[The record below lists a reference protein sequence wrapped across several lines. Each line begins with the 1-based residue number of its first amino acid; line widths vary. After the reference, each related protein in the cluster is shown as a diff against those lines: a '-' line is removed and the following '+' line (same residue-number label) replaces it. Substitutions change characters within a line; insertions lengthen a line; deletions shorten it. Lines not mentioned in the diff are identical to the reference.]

1 MLINDVDLVVL
12 DEGSSDV
19 PLVLVHGFTGGACDW
34 DDVAPALAENRRVIR
49 YDHRGHAGS
58 HNFGAESAYTFDA
71 LVGDL
76 HALVD
81 ALGIDKFDL
90 LGHSMGGVTAMRYV
104 LTHPERVRSLI
115 LMDTG
120 AAISGIIPIDFL
132 EGFANQ
138 AREAGSMQ
146 PVADAWSGAVDAMQ
160 AHLPEER
167 RTVLKTRLQQKMSG
181 MDPEAFMGF
190 ARALNTYPS
199 MVDDLKTITCPT
211 TVIVGENDE
220 GLRDASDVMAKEVPG
235 AELVVI
241 PNAGHSPQE
250 DDPAAWLEAVEKH
263 LARV

>member
-1 MLINDVDLVVL
+1 VLVNGVDLVVI
-12 DEGSSDV
+12 DEGAGDV
-19 PLVLVHGFTGGACDW
+19 PLVLVHGFTGGASDW
-34 DDVAPALAENRRVIR
+34 DDVAPALAEKRRVIR

-58 HNFGAESAYTFDA
+58 HNFGDESAYTFDT

-81 ALGIDKFDL
+81 ALGLEQFDL

-104 LTHPERVRSLI
+104 LTHPDRVRSLI

-146 PVADAWSGAVDAMQ
+146 PVADAWSGAVDTMQ
-160 AHLPEER
+160 AYLPEAR
-167 RTVLKTRLQQKMSG
+167 RAELKARLQEKMSG
-181 MDPEAFMGF
+181 MDPEAFVGF

-199 MVDDLKTITCPT
+199 MVDDLKTIACPT
-211 TVIVGENDE
+211 TVIVGENDH
-220 GLRDASDVMAKEVPG
+220 GLREASDVMAQEIPG

-241 PNAGHSPQE
+241 PGAGHGPQE

-263 LARV
+263 LSRV